1 MEIKMKTYVLT
12 LSKVFPAYHIRK
24 GEPTNFRAAF
34 NSGQS
39 FKKDEDTFC
48 EFPKI
53 HTIRDN
59 YKLWAKRFD
68 QIERGEAQL
77 SIRQWSGKPYHSK
90 QEIIC
95 NLTKSDGIGIQKM
108 VVAGFTNIHPKF
120 VDDCYVDN
128 KTLAHNDGLSEV
140 DWWNWI
146 KSCDP
151 TEPLA
156 VIHFTKFRYR
166 DEKPIK

>member
-1 MEIKMKTYVLT
+1 MKTYVLT

-24 GEPTNFRAAF
+24 GEPTNFKEAF
-34 NSGQS
+34 KVGQV
-39 FKKDEDTFC
+39 FNRGAEC
-48 EFPKI
+48 LYRHPKL
-53 HTIRDN
+53 HTIRAN
-59 YKLWAKRFD
+59 YELWEKRFE

-90 QEIIC
+90 QELIC
-95 NLTKSDGIGIQKM
+95 NLTKADGIGIQKM
-108 VVAGFTNIHPKF
+108 VIAGCSTIHPKF
-120 VDDCYVDN
+120 VGGCSVDC

-140 DWWNWI
+140 DWRNWFERY
-146 KSCDP
+146 DL

-166 DEKPIK
+166 YEQSNK